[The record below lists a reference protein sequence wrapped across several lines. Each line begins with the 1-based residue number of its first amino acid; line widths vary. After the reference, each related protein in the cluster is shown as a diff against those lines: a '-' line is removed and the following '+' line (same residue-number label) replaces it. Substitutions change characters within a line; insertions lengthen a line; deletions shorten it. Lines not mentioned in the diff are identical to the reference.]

1 MLWHVRIPLRQ
12 KLILIGIFSV
22 TVVVMITAIIR
33 VAIVN
38 SINENADISWLYL
51 WSNVEMATCMYPNS
65 PPPDTLSFI
74 SFPKYIKN
82 LTITC

>member
-33 VAIVN
+33 VGIVN
-38 SINENADISWLYL
+38 SIDENAEISWLYL
-51 WSNVEMATCMYPNS
+51 WSNIEMATCMCPHHPVPLYFIFL
-65 PPPDTLSFI
+65 LSI
-74 SFPKYIKN
+74 CES
-82 LTITC
+82 